1 MLKRQ
6 YVRSGATAQR
16 VRRSA
21 SIPVSWGPPPSTTR
35 KSELREL
42 MRDRRAKIKSG
53 AVTYDN
59 VTLVHPDGKPMLA
72 GDLIAGRVYEIDP
85 QTGVVI
91 ARNRAERRANHP
103 ANRI

>member
-6 YVRSGATAQR
+6 YFRSGATAQR

-21 SIPVSWGPPPSTTR
+21 SIPVSWGPPLSTTR
-35 KSELREL
+35 KSELTH
-42 MRDRRAKIKSG
+42 DRRAKIKNG
-53 AVTYDN
+53 VTYDN
-59 VTLVHPDGKPMLA
+59 VTLVHPDGKPVLA
-72 GDLIAGRVYEIDP
+72 GDLIAGRVYDIDLK
-85 QTGVVI
+85 TGVVI

>member
-35 KSELREL
+35 KSELL
-42 MRDRRAKIKSG
+42 HDRRAKIKSA

-59 VTLVHPDGKPMLA
+59 VTLVHPDGKPVQA
-72 GDLIAGRVYEIDP
+72 GDLIAGCVYDIDLKA
-85 QTGVVI
+85 GVVI
-91 ARNRAERRANHP
+91 AGSRSISKR
-103 ANRI
+103 

>member
-1 MLKRQ
+1 MKRK
-6 YVRSGATAQR
+6 YFRSGATAQQ

-21 SIPVSWGPPPSTTR
+21 SIPVSWGPPLSTTR
-35 KSELREL
+35 KSELAH
-42 MRDRRAKIKSG
+42 DRRAKIKNG

-72 GDLIAGRVYEIDP
+72 GDLIAGRVYDLDLK
-85 QTGVVI
+85 TGVVI
-91 ARNRAERRANHP
+91 ARNRTERRASHP